1 MTTNNDIQEDVIHAE
16 LSEKALANDIVKWLD
31 ASPVSFAITE
41 SLARGRANAVM
52 HTQQTAQ
59 NNGHSLSL
67 LGQFSGYLNQHRL
80 VSSISFASLVLFTF
94 LLVQQLD
101 QQSLQNSD
109 AFLLASDLPPEA
121 FADKGF
127 DSWIEAKA
135 QF

>member
-1 MTTNNDIQEDVIHAE
+1 MTTNHQTEEDLMQTE
-16 LSEKALANDIVKWLD
+16 RSEKALAKDIVKMLD
-31 ASPVSFAITE
+31 TRPVSFAVTE
-41 SLARGRANAVM
+41 SLARGRANAVL
-52 HTQQTAQ
+52 HTQHSAQ

-80 VSSISFASLVLFTF
+80 VSTLSFASLVLFTF
-94 LLVQQLD
+94 LLVQQLE